1 MAKPLHL
8 ISYILNNQPHSVEVE
23 SDREELTPDQARCY
37 LSALHTF
44 EWPDEFTDVQVT
56 RILHPKKGAPTPA
69 HRVQR

>member
-8 ISYILNNQPHSVEVE
+8 ISYILHNQPQSVEVE
-23 SDREELTPDQARCY
+23 SDREQITPDQARFY

-44 EWPDEFTDVQVT
+44 EWPNEFTDVQVT
-56 RILHPKKGAPTPA
+56 RIQKQRGSGPA

>member
-8 ISYILNNQPHSVEVE
+8 ISYILHNQPHSVEVE
-23 SDREELTPDQARCY
+23 SDREQLTPDQARFY

-44 EWPDEFTDVQVT
+44 EWPNEFTDVQVT
-56 RILHPKKGAPTPA
+56 RIMHPKKGGSTPA

>member
-8 ISYILNNQPHSVEVE
+8 ISYTLHDRSHSVEVE
-23 SDREELTPDQARCY
+23 SDREQLTPYQARFY

-44 EWPDEFTDVQVT
+44 EWPSEFRNVQVT
-56 RILHPKKGAPTPA
+56 RILQPKRERASPT